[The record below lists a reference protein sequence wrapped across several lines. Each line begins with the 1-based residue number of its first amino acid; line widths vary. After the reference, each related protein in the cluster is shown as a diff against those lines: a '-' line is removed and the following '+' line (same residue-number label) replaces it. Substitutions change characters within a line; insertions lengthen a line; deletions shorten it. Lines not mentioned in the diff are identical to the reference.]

1 MNEFIVLI
9 SSFDK
14 NMANFLVD
22 YGIYIYIILFLVVYS
37 KTAFVIL
44 TFIPGDSLVF
54 ASGTLAAMGE
64 LSVELLFALF
74 LLGTVVG
81 DSQNFWI
88 GKQFGKWPFHRPKRK
103 LLSKEQ
109 LEKAEHF
116 VGKYGKYGIVLA
128 RFVPFMRTTIPFVS
142 GFTKYQY
149 RIFIQYNLIG
159 GVLWVMLWLNA
170 GYLLGNL
177 KWVENNLILALT
189 IITLIP
195 IFVPTFIVAIRNIYL
210 KGKRG

>member
-1 MNEFIVLI
+1 MNEFIFLI

-37 KTAFVIL
+37 KTAFVLL
-44 TFIPGDSLVF
+44 TFMPGDSLVF

-74 LLGTVVG
+74 LLGTLVG

-88 GKQFGKWPFHRPKRK
+88 GKQFSKWQFHRSKMK
-103 LLSKEQ
+103 MLSEEQ
-109 LEKAEHF
+109 LERAEHF
-116 VGKYGKYGIVLA
+116 VDEYGKYGIVLA

-142 GFTKYQY
+142 GFTKYEY
-149 RIFIQYNLIG
+149 RVFFQYNLIG
-159 GVLWVMLWLNA
+159 GVLWVVLWLSA

-177 KWVENNLILALT
+177 KWVENNLIVALT

-195 IFVPTFIVAIRNIYL
+195 IFVPTIIVLIRRIYL
-210 KGKRG
+210 KGRRG